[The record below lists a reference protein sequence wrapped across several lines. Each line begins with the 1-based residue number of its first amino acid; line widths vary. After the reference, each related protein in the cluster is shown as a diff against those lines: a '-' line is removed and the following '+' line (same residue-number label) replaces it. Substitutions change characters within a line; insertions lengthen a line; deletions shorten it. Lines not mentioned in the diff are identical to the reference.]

1 MHSCYW
7 LPLLVVTSLGF
18 GFCDSNLTSDI
29 DELAGNQAKV
39 DAIVDCF
46 PSMWAFVGGVTDI
59 AGTWK
64 MSGGATP
71 DPVGLTTAIN
81 GDGSITATPVV
92 GSTMITMDRNCDGP
106 NGARQD
112 LTSEITAL
120 AFVSRRICSGTGSPF
135 GA

>member
-1 MHSCYW
+1 MDEQT
-7 LPLLVVTSLGF
+7 LLTEEQIAEFKEAFSLF
-18 GFCDSNLTSDI
+18 DRD
-29 DELAGNQAKV
+29 
-39 DAIVDCF
+39 
-46 PSMWAFVGGVTDI
+46 
-59 AGTWK
+59 
-64 MSGGATP
+64 
-71 DPVGLTTAIN
+71 
-81 GDGSITATPVV
+81 GDGSITTTPVV